1 MTTTDALR
9 EYVQIEKMQEGSEKA
24 QLSDLLDKVDE
35 EMVEYVFNVLH
46 ADTDSFISDKVC
58 KELQDMT
65 TVMLCLRQHLAAENI
80 EAIMDDY
87 NTMKDFQPEFSPTEA
102 LGMPVEEA
110 EKLLQ
115 KVRRNTL
122 LKFEKSLKLFE
133 SKIEES
139 ILQQNPLLADPS
151 MAKTRESMVKD
162 KRRSEYYRLLKA
174 IVCGEAITTAW
185 KFNPVVKPE
194 DLQTIEET
202 NEADKLKQ
210 LVTQEVAEAAQKQLE
225 VKLTEQKSG
234 MPLQGDQEKT
244 FDALFAKTHYWSI
257 IKEELRKKSGT
268 GEPAVAD
275 KPSGDSGNA
284 SIGWSPLGRRKRG
297 HGEAF
302 PNNETTVVKE
312 IKHIHK
318 DASVGQPVSSECY
331 VLQLP
336 TQEEHPDGSLGNFIC
351 AVGAE
356 GGVAEL
362 DLADSPALA
371 QHIHEV
377 ANACNEGE
385 TVVLNLENVKVQSY
399 KNKGRV
405 KKIVHDDSES
415 RVEVK
420 GKQQFTGLAVEDT
433 FQTPLTKLPES
444 LWQTVIV
451 QGSFCNVQTK
461 AKAKASGKVF
471 MNFALVDKHG
481 NYVPCIA
488 MGEEAVQHVE
498 DATST
503 PNGVVLVCFAV
514 AKPARHNP
522 MYPNENGKLWIFKNT
537 LIIDLGPS
545 SKPASA
551 TREVQIRPTK

>member
-1 MTTTDALR
+1 MTSTDALR
-9 EYVQIEKMQEGSEKA
+9 EYIQIEKMQEGPEKA

-35 EMVEYVFNVLH
+35 ENVEYVLNLLH
-46 ADTDSFISDKVC
+46 ADADAFISDKVC
-58 KELQDMT
+58 QELQDMT
-65 TVMLCLRQHLAAENI
+65 TVMLCLRQHLAAMNI
-80 EAIMDDY
+80 EGIMDDY
-87 NTMKDFQPEFSPTEA
+87 NAMKQFQPEFSPTEA
-102 LGMPVEEA
+102 LGIPVEEA

-122 LKFEKSLKLFE
+122 PKFEKSLKMFE
-133 SKIEES
+133 SEIEES

-151 MAKTRESMVKD
+151 MAKTRENMLRE
-162 KRRSEYYRLLKA
+162 RRRDEYWRLVNTV
-174 IVCGEAITTAW
+174 ICGEAITTAW
-185 KFNPVVKPE
+185 KFNPVVRPE
-194 DLQTIEET
+194 DLQTVEET

-225 VKLTEQKSG
+225 VKLTAQKSG
-234 MPLQGDQEKT
+234 MPLQGDQEET
-244 FDALFAKTHYWSI
+244 FDALFAKTHYWPI
-257 IKEELRKKSGT
+257 IKEELNKTSAT
-268 GEPAVAD
+268 GKPAVEE
-275 KPSGDSGNA
+275 KTSGDSGNA
-284 SIGWSPLGRRKRG
+284 SIGWSPFGRRKRG
-297 HGEAF
+297 HSEAF
-302 PNNETTVVKE
+302 PNNGTTLVKE
-312 IKHIHK
+312 IKHIHN
-318 DASVGQPVSSECY
+318 DASIGQPVSCECY

-336 TQEEHPDGSLGNFIC
+336 TQEDHPDNSLGNFIC
-351 AVGAE
+351 AVGAD

-405 KKIVHDDSES
+405 KRIVHDDAES
-415 RVEVK
+415 RVDVK
-420 GKQQFTGLAVEDT
+420 GKQRFTGIAVEDT
-433 FQTPLTKLPES
+433 FQTPLTKLPDT

-451 QGSFCNVQTK
+451 QGSFCNVQPR
-461 AKAKASGKVF
+461 AKAKASNRVF

-514 AKPARHNP
+514 AKPAKHNP
-522 MYPNENGKLWIFKNT
+522 LYPNENGKLWLFKNT
-537 LIIDLGPS
+537 LIIEVGPS
-545 SKPASA
+545 SKPAAA
-551 TREVQIRPTK
+551 TREVQLRPTK

>member
-1 MTTTDALR
+1 MASTDALK
-9 EYVQIEKMQEGSEKA
+9 EYIQIETMQEGSDKA
-24 QLSDLLDKVDE
+24 QLSDLLDKVDDE
-35 EMVEYVFNVLH
+35 NVEYVFNLLH
-46 ADTDSFISDKVC
+46 ADADSFISDKVC
-58 KELQDMT
+58 QELQDMT
-65 TVMLCLRQHLAAENI
+65 TVMLCLRQQLAAMNI
-80 EAIMDDY
+80 EGIMDDY
-87 NTMKDFQPEFSPTEA
+87 NAMKQFQPEFSPTEA
-102 LGMPVEEA
+102 LGIPVEEA

-122 LKFEKSLKLFE
+122 LKFEKSLKMFE

-151 MAKTRESMVKD
+151 MAKTRENMLKE
-162 KRRSEYYRLLKA
+162 RRRGEYYRLLNEV
-174 IVCGEAITTAW
+174 VCGEAITTAW
-185 KFNPVVKPE
+185 KFNPLVRPE

-225 VKLTEQKSG
+225 VKLTQQKSG

-244 FDALFAKTHYWSI
+244 FDALFAKTHYWPI
-257 IKEELRKKSGT
+257 IKEKLKEKRGS
-268 GEPAVAD
+268 GEPAVPE

-284 SIGWSPLGRRKRG
+284 PIGWSPFGRRKRG

-302 PNNETTVVKE
+302 PNNGTTVVKE
-312 IKHIHK
+312 IKHIHN
-318 DASVGQPVSSECY
+318 DASVGQPVSCECY

-377 ANACNEGE
+377 ASACNEGE
-385 TVVLNLENVKVQSY
+385 TVVLNLENVKVHSY

-415 RVEVK
+415 KVDVK
-420 GKQQFTGLAVEDT
+420 GKQQFTEMAVEDT
-433 FQTPLTKLPES
+433 FQTPLTKLPET

-451 QGSFCNVQTK
+451 QGSFCNVQPR

-522 MYPNENGKLWIFKNT
+522 LYPNENGKLWIFKST

-545 SKPASA
+545 SKPAAA